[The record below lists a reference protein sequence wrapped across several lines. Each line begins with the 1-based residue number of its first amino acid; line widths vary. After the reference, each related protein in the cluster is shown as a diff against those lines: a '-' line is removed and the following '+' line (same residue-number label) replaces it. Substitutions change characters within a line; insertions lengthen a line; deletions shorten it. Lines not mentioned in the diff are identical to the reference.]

1 MNKRFWSVL
10 IFIFITSF
18 QTAPVLS
25 AQIVIDSDNQFQFA
39 QQYMDKGEYH
49 RAIAE
54 FERLIHFFPQDQK
67 VPMARYLIGLC
78 YLKAKEY
85 VENGTVG
92 DIAYIIMKLAQ
103 GGPAS
108 SRKGKYYL
116 LYELETHAMDLMRHF
131 GGDIAE
137 VSAHM
142 ATPRIDQARDGE
154 DVVYTS
160 IAISMKFAD
169 ERVGT
174 LMASWDSAFA
184 HPIEFL
190 EICGKNGYMRV
201 DNIVEGVS
209 FYPHGD
215 QTVTLWKP
223 NIFDTGALTFDKI
236 FENRVHAF
244 VADMA
249 AGREPAPTGL
259 DGLKA
264 LQAVEAVIKSFEE
277 KTTVKL

>member
-1 MNKRFWSVL
+1 MLSPTSVHSSGSPSYL
-10 IFIFITSF
+10 
-18 QTAPVLS
+18 QTWPVPVLLS
-25 AQIVIDSDNQFQFA
+25 ALDNNNC
-39 QQYMDKGEYH
+39 
-49 RAIAE
+49 
-54 FERLIHFFPQDQK
+54 FFD
-67 VPMARYLIGLC
+67 
-78 YLKAKEY
+78 
-85 VENGTVG
+85 T
-92 DIAYIIMKLAQ
+92 D
-103 GGPAS
+103 
-108 SRKGKYYL
+108 
-116 LYELETHAMDLMRHF
+116 DL
-131 GGDIAE
+131 
-137 VSAHM
+137 
-142 ATPRIDQARDGE
+142 
-154 DVVYTS
+154 
-160 IAISMKFAD
+160 
-169 ERVGT
+169 
-174 LMASWDSAFA
+174 ASWDSAFA

-215 QTVTLWKP
+215 QTATLWKP